1 MTVRVLSVS
10 RMPFGVNVWVV
21 DREDG
26 RFTVYVYEELVTDVG
41 AEALQSVLNQT
52 ITGWRRLDNSTVL
65 TALRSISS

>member
-52 ITGWRRLDNSTVL
+52 ITGWRRLDNSIVL